1 MNDPTERHNVA
12 EAHPERIAQL
22 QALLAAHNARQAEP
36 MWPSVIDGP
45 QLVDKTVN
53 EPYVE
58 GDENVYWPN

>member
-1 MNDPTERHNVA
+1 
-12 EAHPERIAQL
+12 
-22 QALLAAHNARQAEP
+22 

-58 GDENVYWPN
+58 GDEYVYWPN